1 MMANSPEILLQTPG
15 LAGPEQKPFL
25 WVAIPSAVRFHRHPE
40 VLEGSTIVVT
50 KKPPEPPP
58 QRKEFDPGGTV
69 KDSFA
74 VVASAATM
82 IYLISQIKK

>member
-58 QRKEFDPGGTV
+58 ERKEFDLGGTI
-69 KDSFA
+69 KDPFA
-74 VVASAATM
+74 VVASAATI

>member
-15 LAGPEQKPFL
+15 LVVPEQKPFL
-25 WVAIPSAVRFHRHPE
+25 WAAIPSAVRFHRHPE
-40 VLEGSTIVVT
+40 VIECSTIEVT

-58 QRKEFDPGGTV
+58 ERKGFDLGGTI

-74 VVASAATM
+74 VVASAATI